1 MCLILFAYDVHPDYR
16 LIIAANRDEFYNRPT
31 QPLSFWNTSPG
42 LIGGRDL
49 QNGGTWLGMTPEG
62 RWAAI
67 TNYREPHAQLDNAP
81 SRGFLI
87 TNYLKN
93 SIPTDSY
100 LAHLQADAYQYNG
113 FNLLLGSENDLFYFS
128 NRKDR
133 WLKMTSGIYGLSN
146 RFLDS
151 PWPKLKSGKSKM
163 AQLIQHQKKLHAD
176 DFFEILADRTYPPLN
191 ELPETGVGLEWERI
205 LSPIFITSEAYGTRS
220 SSVIFI
226 KRNGTICFSEKTF
239 IVRNDTIIN
248 QHARHIRF
256 TQAARD

>member
-1 MCLILFAYDVHPDYR
+1 MCLILFAYDVHPDCR
-16 LIIAANRDEFYNRPT
+16 LILAANRDEFYNRPT

-93 SIPTDSY
+93 SIPAESY
-100 LAHLQADAYQYNG
+100 LAHLQADAHQYNG

-146 RFLDS
+146 RFLPLRGELGEVTLVAGCS
-151 PWPKLKSGKSKM
+151 PDHKTGHHDERDERPSPSKP
-163 AQLIQHQKKLHAD
+163 QLGQFATHEMR
-176 DFFEILADRTYPPLN
+176 FFR
-191 ELPETGVGLEWERI
+191 
-205 LSPIFITSEAYGTRS
+205 
-220 SSVIFI
+220 
-226 KRNGTICFSEKTF
+226 K
-239 IVRNDTIIN
+239 
-248 QHARHIRF
+248 
-256 TQAARD
+256 